1 MCVHSGPD
9 PSLPAAA
16 AALLFTLAQ
25 QRARCAQMAM
35 YFAADVVV
43 ALVSGGKN
51 NSCILNNAIITGQT
65 AVPT

>member
-1 MCVHSGPD
+1 VREYVCALCAD

-25 QRARCAQMAM
+25 RCAQMAM

-43 ALVSGGKN
+43 SRQRWQKQLMH
-51 NSCILNNAIITGQT
+51 IE
-65 AVPT
+65 